1 MNPRRGRERVTSSV
15 VRFFMLGALDLQSGD
30 GTELRSV
37 LAQPRRVAL
46 LVYLALA
53 TPRGP
58 HRRDRMLGL
67 FWPDHDE
74 AHARNALSQAVYF
87 LRNSLGADAIAS
99 RTPEELALDANVV
112 WCDAVA
118 FDAAIDARRYTEAIE
133 LYRGELLAG
142 FHVTGA
148 GPEFN
153 EWLDSMRAT
162 YAQHYESALRTIAA
176 ERESARDYAGAVT
189 WRRRLAAHDPLNSDA
204 ALHLMRALVAAG
216 DPAAAIRHARVH
228 ETLLRDQLDAPP
240 DAKIG
245 QFVKALQE
253 SPASV
258 VTSLPSR
265 AESLS
270 SQRASVSAPTETDS
284 IQVPATVAPH
294 SVKRSGSA
302 HWYYVARSVGLA
314 AARWVLPAGALLL
327 LILVAAMWR
336 EFEQLVPV
344 TVGMTTPVAV
354 GPDVQTEPA
363 ISPDGK
369 LVAYS
374 ATTPGGSRIFIR
386 QVDGGGARMLAPDLE
401 LPQSLP
407 KWSPDG
413 SRVSFLAKFAIYA
426 APALVAGTTRRIVDS
441 AWDHAW
447 MPDGSAIVYA
457 SSDLR
462 SIRLQSLDGSAS
474 RLIVS
479 GTDIHTPSVSPDG
492 KRMLYV
498 QGVVTNLGNVASYTA
513 IRCVSLAG
521 GKSTLVSDSVHVNL
535 SPIWAP
541 DEKSVLFISDLG
553 GARDVYQVP
562 MRNGSPRG
570 NPVRLTTGLSA
581 FWISLSADGS
591 RMAYDVVRAYA
602 NVFVAPL
609 DGGVAR
615 LADAKPVTRDN
626 QHIESLALSHDGN
639 WIAFDSD
646 RGGNFDIYKQRVD
659 GGDPI
664 QLTTSPANEF
674 APEWSADDKQITYHS
689 SRSGTRDIYITDSDG
704 NNPRQV
710 SSGPREDF
718 HPAFSPDGRALV
730 YTSRAGTGDS
740 IYLIER
746 DAHDKWTKPVAL
758 LGAGPNQASWAIW
771 SVDGRQLFAAIAGNV
786 VAYTIAGHSS
796 RVILNGQSIGFSPV
810 TLSMD
815 RKGST
820 IFCGGYV
827 TRDFVASM
835 RGMRPASIAVYSV
848 PIAGGSP
855 HLVLAETPGMRLP
868 GSDIA
873 TDDRRIFFIRS
884 AWESNVWVMQLKR

>member
-1 MNPRRGRERVTSSV
+1 MTNSA
-15 VRFFMLGALDLQSGD
+15 VRLFTLGALDLQTGD

-37 LAQPRRVAL
+37 LAQPRRIAL
-46 LVYLALA
+46 LAYLALA

-58 HRRDRMLGL
+58 HRRDRLLGL

-87 LRNSLGADAIAS
+87 LRSSLGADAIAS

-112 WCDAVA
+112 WCDAFA
-118 FDAAIDARRYTEAIE
+118 FDAAIDARRHTDAIE

-142 FHVTGA
+142 FHVAGA

-162 YAQHYESALRTIAA
+162 YAHRYESALRTVAA
-176 ERESARDYAGAVT
+176 ECESARDYASAVT

-228 ETLLRDQLDAPP
+228 ETMLREQLDAPP

-265 AESLS
+265 SGSPS
-270 SQRASVSAPTETDS
+270 SQPPSALAPVQTDS
-284 IQVPATVAPH
+284 IQVPATVDPE
-294 SVKRSGSA
+294 SVKRNRSGR
-302 HWYYVARSVGLA
+302 WRYVAGSLGLA

-327 LILVAAMWR
+327 LILVAAVWR
-336 EFEQLVPV
+336 EFEQFVPV
-344 TVGMTTPVAV
+344 TVGITTPVAV

-374 ATTPGGSRIFIR
+374 AMTPGGSRIFIR
-386 QVDGGGARMLAPDLE
+386 QVDGGGARMLAPDLQ

-413 SRVSFLAKFAIYA
+413 SRVSFTANFAIYV

-447 MPDGSAIVYA
+447 MPEGNAIVYTL
-457 SSDLR
+457 SDLS
-462 SIRLQSLDGSAS
+462 SIRLHSLDGSGS
-474 RLIVS
+474 RSIVS
-479 GTDIHTPSVSPDG
+479 ATDIHTPSVSPDG
-492 KRMLYV
+492 KKLLYV
-498 QGVVTNLGNVASYTA
+498 QGVVTNLGNVASYSV
-513 IRCVSLAG
+513 IRSVSLAG

-535 SPIWAP
+535 SPVWAP
-541 DEKSVLFISDLG
+541 DEKSVLFISNLG

-562 MRNGSPRG
+562 VRNGSPRG

-591 RMAYDVVRAYA
+591 RMAYDVVRAYT
-602 NVFVAPL
+602 NLFVAPL
-609 DGGVAR
+609 EGGVAR

-626 QHIESLALSHDGN
+626 QHIESLGLSHDGQ

-646 RGGNFDIYKQRVD
+646 RGGSFDIYKQRVD
-659 GGDPI
+659 GGDAI
-664 QLTTSPANEF
+664 QLTTDPTNEF
-674 APEWSADDKQITYHS
+674 APQWSWDDKQIAYHS
-689 SRSGTRDIYITDSDG
+689 SRSGTRDIYIIDSDG
-704 NNPRQV
+704 NNPRQIT
-710 SSGPREDF
+710 SGPREDF
-718 HPAFSPDGRALV
+718 HPSFSPDGRALV

-740 IYLIER
+740 IYMMER
-746 DAHDKWTKPVAL
+746 DAHDAWTKPVAL
-758 LGAGPNQASWAIW
+758 MGAGPNQASWAIW
-771 SVDGRQLFAAIAGNV
+771 SPDGRKLFAAISGNV
-786 VAYTIAGHSS
+786 VAYSIADRSS
-796 RVILNGQSIGFSPV
+796 RVILNGQSIGFSPIYV
-810 TLSMD
+810 SLD
-815 RKGST
+815 RKGAT
-820 IFCGGYV
+820 IFCSGYV
-827 TRDFVASM
+827 TSNFVASM

-848 PIAGGSP
+848 PVGGGRP
-855 HLVLAETPGMRLP
+855 RLVLADTPGMRLP
-868 GSDIA
+868 GADIA
-873 TDDRRIFFIRS
+873 TDDRRIFFIRP
-884 AWESNVWVMQLKR
+884 AWESNVWVMQLKQ